1 MRRPTVTQRD
11 DRTER
16 GLLRLIGCTFR
27 WSMRPMEDVA
37 TSHENRETDLLA
49 VEAEDELT
57 LTATMR
63 QWRSEMMG
71 GASLIPG
78 MERP

>member
-1 MRRPTVTQRD
+1 
-11 DRTER
+11 
-16 GLLRLIGCTFR
+16 
-27 WSMRPMEDVA
+27 MEDVA